1 MYSIVFIVNNNT
13 VLYFKVAE
21 RTDLSNSH
29 HMGKRRYNYIYV
41 AMDVN

>member
-21 RTDLSNSH
+21 RTDLSNSN